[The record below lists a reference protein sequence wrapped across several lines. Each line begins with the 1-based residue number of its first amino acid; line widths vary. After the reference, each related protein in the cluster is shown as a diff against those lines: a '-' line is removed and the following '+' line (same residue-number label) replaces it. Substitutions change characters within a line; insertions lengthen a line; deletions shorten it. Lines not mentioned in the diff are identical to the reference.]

1 MAHIGGPPPQILR
14 SAQNDSEQSGR
25 SCHIVEI
32 CALRRAMSDQNV
44 NQDEVD
50 ARFEIVKE
58 RYGVLM
64 DPNDCSVG

>member
-1 MAHIGGPPPQILR
+1 
-14 SAQNDSEQSGR
+14 
-25 SCHIVEI
+25 
-32 CALRRAMSDQNV
+32 MSDINV